1 MPSLKKCEI
10 LEDARGSAPQM
21 MEAFTEMQK
30 GLYQQKFIF
39 FVRGI
44 ISASMWTTKINEG
57 YRKSESLKSYFG
69 VSQSLFSTCES
80 DTAFAPDNHVD
91 NIDDV
96 ESVNVLM
103 MIKL

>member
-1 MPSLKKCEI
+1 MDNKN
-10 LEDARGSAPQM
+10 
-21 MEAFTEMQK
+21 
-30 GLYQQKFIF
+30 
-39 FVRGI
+39 
-44 ISASMWTTKINEG
+44 NEG